1 MGLALVLNR
10 HMRFSSPI
18 RAAVMMPWIVP
29 TALSSLGWF
38 MIFDPVFSPISWL
51 FKNLG
56 LISKNINFL
65 GDPGLA
71 IASVCW
77 ANIWRGV
84 PFFGITI
91 LAGLQAVPQELHE
104 AAAIDGASVWHR
116 FRHVTIPSIKGVV
129 LIASLLS
136 IIWTFADF
144 QLIYILTKGGPANQ
158 THIFGTYTYQI
169 GSVGDGNRDGLGHFP
184 LHVPGPRLLRH
195 SASHLFAEGTI
206 IMVGSNVFRAKFFSL
221 FLPLTVY
228 LLFLLFPFYWM
239 LIVSFKPTNDLFEMK
254 FNPFWIQQF
263 TLENYLY
270 LFQNT
275 DFPSWLKNT
284 LIVSV
289 VSTALSLICSVFIG
303 YALARLRFPGSNFLG
318 VGIFLA
324 YLVPPTLLFLPLAQV
339 ISSFGLN
346 NTYWAL
352 ILTYP
357 TQLIPFA
364 SWLLMGYF
372 RTIPKEIEES
382 AMADGCSRI
391 QILIRMVLPLSVPG
405 LLSAGIFCFTL
416 CWNEFLYALIF
427 MSSGS
432 MKTIP
437 VGTVSD
443 LIKADTLFW
452 GALMASAVLGSFP
465 IAFIYSFFV
474 KHYVSGLTA
483 GAVKGLM
490 FPSFF
495 LNESGNWGWR
505 KKQDRKN
512 EKTKKCFAQSF
523 ESGKA
528 FFGSACAR
536 HLARLRGS
544 HRANR
549 GH

>member
-1 MGLALVLNR
+1 
-10 HMRFSSPI
+10 
-18 RAAVMMPWIVP
+18 
-29 TALSSLGWF
+29 
-38 MIFDPVFSPISWL
+38 
-51 FKNLG
+51 
-56 LISKNINFL
+56 
-65 GDPGLA
+65 
-71 IASVCW
+71 
-77 ANIWRGV
+77 
-84 PFFGITI
+84 
-91 LAGLQAVPQELHE
+91 
-104 AAAIDGASVWHR
+104 
-116 FRHVTIPSIKGVV
+116 
-129 LIASLLS
+129 
-136 IIWTFADF
+136 
-144 QLIYILTKGGPANQ
+144 
-158 THIFGTYTYQI
+158 
-169 GSVGDGNRDGLGHFP
+169 
-184 LHVPGPRLLRH
+184 
-195 SASHLFAEGTI
+195 
-206 IMVGSNVFRAKFFSL
+206 
-221 FLPLTVY
+221 
-228 LLFLLFPFYWM
+228 M

-284 LIVSV
+284 LIVSI
-289 VSTALSLICSVFIG
+289 VSTVLSLICSIFIG
-303 YALARLRFPGSNFLG
+303 YALARLRFPGSGFLG
-318 VGIFLA
+318 LGIFLA

-339 ISSFGLN
+339 INELGLN

-391 QILIRMVLPLSVPG
+391 QILVRMVLPLSVPG

-427 MSSGS
+427 MSSGA

-465 IAFIYSFFV
+465 VAFVYSFFV

-483 GAVKGLM
+483 GAVKG
-490 FPSFF
+490 
-495 LNESGNWGWR
+495 
-505 KKQDRKN
+505 
-512 EKTKKCFAQSF
+512 
-523 ESGKA
+523 
-528 FFGSACAR
+528 
-536 HLARLRGS
+536 
-544 HRANR
+544 
-549 GH
+549 

>member
-1 MGLALVLNR
+1 
-10 HMRFSSPI
+10 
-18 RAAVMMPWIVP
+18 
-29 TALSSLGWF
+29 
-38 MIFDPVFSPISWL
+38 
-51 FKNLG
+51 
-56 LISKNINFL
+56 
-65 GDPGLA
+65 
-71 IASVCW
+71 
-77 ANIWRGV
+77 
-84 PFFGITI
+84 
-91 LAGLQAVPQELHE
+91 
-104 AAAIDGASVWHR
+104 
-116 FRHVTIPSIKGVV
+116 
-129 LIASLLS
+129 
-136 IIWTFADF
+136 
-144 QLIYILTKGGPANQ
+144 
-158 THIFGTYTYQI
+158 
-169 GSVGDGNRDGLGHFP
+169 
-184 LHVPGPRLLRH
+184 
-195 SASHLFAEGTI
+195 
-206 IMVGSNVFRAKFFSL
+206 
-221 FLPLTVY
+221 
-228 LLFLLFPFYWM
+228 M

-284 LIVSV
+284 LIVSI
-289 VSTALSLICSVFIG
+289 VSTVVSLICSIFIG
-303 YALARLRFPGSNFLG
+303 YALARLRFPGSSFLG
-318 VGIFLA
+318 LGIFLA

-339 ISSFGLN
+339 INELGLN

-391 QILIRMVLPLSVPG
+391 QILVRMVLPLSVPG

-427 MSSGS
+427 MSSGA

-465 IAFIYSFFV
+465 VAFIYSFFV

-483 GAVKGLM
+483 GAVKG
-490 FPSFF
+490 
-495 LNESGNWGWR
+495 
-505 KKQDRKN
+505 
-512 EKTKKCFAQSF
+512 
-523 ESGKA
+523 
-528 FFGSACAR
+528 
-536 HLARLRGS
+536 
-544 HRANR
+544 
-549 GH
+549 